1 MMPIFLVDQKVS
13 SETIGLWTGII
24 GQSFSIAGSILGG
37 LVLKQTN
44 KYSSTVNWLKY
55 VVLIRVVPIFL
66 ITYFIYSFETY
77 KSDTQKLDNSTLS
90 INFFLIKFAKIVY
103 WLIYQNKDIL
113 LILVL
118 LQLFMSGILTTFT
131 FTLMMEISFMA
142 PKKIQATHFS
152 LLATCE
158 VLGKLLLQPVISAY
172 TEYFG
177 YASGF
182 VMFSVLYAFCV
193 IVFKLRPKHLLKNHP
208 KSC

>member
-1 MMPIFLVDQKVS
+1 MPIFLVDQKVS

-103 WLIYQNKDIL
+103 
-113 LILVL
+113 
-118 LQLFMSGILTTFT
+118 
-131 FTLMMEISFMA
+131 
-142 PKKIQATHFS
+142 
-152 LLATCE
+152 
-158 VLGKLLLQPVISAY
+158 
-172 TEYFG
+172 
-177 YASGF
+177 
-182 VMFSVLYAFCV
+182 
-193 IVFKLRPKHLLKNHP
+193 
-208 KSC
+208 